1 MKNRFSKCLWF
12 GLFASFFFLW
22 NVSAEVRLPR
32 IFSDHMVL
40 QRGKPIQVWGWA
52 APGEKVSIQL
62 GDDSVQATAND
73 QGEWK
78 AALPQRAAG
87 GPLELIVKGANEVR
101 FADVMIGEV
110 WLCSGQSNMEMGMKM
125 VDGGEAEIAAANDSK
140 IRLLL
145 VPKRW
150 SPLAQTNI
158 DASWKTC
165 SPETL
170 AESGWG
176 GFSACAYFFGKKLR
190 QELDVPIG
198 LIDSSWGGTDIQPWT
213 PPEGYAQVPALK
225 SDYEK
230 VRLGDPHTPEHKR
243 ELSAF
248 LDKTDDW
255 IQNAR
260 DAVKREAIAP
270 AMPNFP
276 NDLLPPHDLQQAT
289 ALYNGMIHPLCPFT
303 IAGAIWYQGE
313 NNHKEG
319 MRYFERMKALI
330 SGWRQLWDQGDL
342 PFYFVQI
349 APYDYNEPRQILPE
363 FWEAQSASLT
373 IPNSGMVVINDIG
386 NLHDIHPKDKRDVG
400 ERLARIALAKAYGR
414 ENLEYSGPVFKSL
427 KLEGNR
433 LRVTFDHAEGLH
445 SRDGKPLNWFEMID
459 ADRGGFVNADA
470 QIEGNSILLSAANVA
485 HPVAMR
491 FAWSMLAEPNLANG
505 AGLPA
510 SAFRAGKVPERY
522 LLEMNV
528 PEAKNY
534 ELVYDLILAKAGKNI
549 SYDQDRSGAI
559 NRPFD
564 RIAYFLELWN
574 GNDEPQYVYVSMK
587 AFTTD
592 LKKIGVPTAK
602 SGAKFQQDVEALDVF
617 SNVKGVTT
625 GTNLSGGN
633 IEFWASNYAPE
644 NLAKVPGA
652 SSGNFDFGDSGG
664 DSNEGY
670 GSMQVHNHAA
680 RQTIF
685 AFNHWSEGD
694 KADVGIGNNPSGNP
708 DWTFMEN
715 AKTYSLRRLRVLVHY
730 RD

>member
-1 MKNRFSKCLWF
+1 
-12 GLFASFFFLW
+12 
-22 NVSAEVRLPR
+22 
-32 IFSDHMVL
+32 
-40 QRGKPIQVWGWA
+40 
-52 APGEKVSIQL
+52 
-62 GDDSVQATAND
+62 
-73 QGEWK
+73 
-78 AALPQRAAG
+78 
-87 GPLELIVKGANEVR
+87 
-101 FADVMIGEV
+101 
-110 WLCSGQSNMEMGMKM
+110 
-125 VDGGEAEIAAANDSK
+125 
-140 IRLLL
+140 
-145 VPKRW
+145 
-150 SPLAQTNI
+150 
-158 DASWKTC
+158 
-165 SPETL
+165 
-170 AESGWG
+170 
-176 GFSACAYFFGKKLR
+176 
-190 QELDVPIG
+190 
-198 LIDSSWGGTDIQPWT
+198 
-213 PPEGYAQVPALK
+213 LK

-260 DAVKREAIAP
+260 DAVKREEIAP

-330 SGWRQLWDQGDL
+330 GGWRQLWDQGDL

-363 FWEAQSASLT
+363 FWEAQSASLA

-400 ERLARIALAKAYGR
+400 ERLARIALAIAYGR

-445 SRDGKPLNWFEMID
+445 SRDGKPLNWFEIID

-470 QIEGNSILLSAANVA
+470 QIEGNSILLSAANVT

-510 SAFRAGKVPERY
+510 SAFRAGKVPERD

-534 ELVYDLILAKAGKNI
+534 QLVYDLNLAKAGKNI
-549 SYDQDRSGAI
+549 SYDQDRSGTI
-559 NRPFD
+559 KRPFD

-574 GNDEPQYVYVSMK
+574 GIDEPQYVYVSMK

-602 SGAKFQQDVEALDVF
+602 SGAQFQQDVEALDVF
-617 SNVKGVTT
+617 SNVKGVTS

-633 IEFWASNYAPE
+633 IEFWASNYGPE

-652 SSGNFDFGDSGG
+652 SSSNFDFGDSGG

-715 AKTYSLRRLRVLVHY
+715 AKAYSLRRLRVLVHY